1 MQSAFAKIEN
11 VPGVITWNRNGLLR
25 WVFQY
30 YKKTSDFGNISP
42 INYENNAY
50 SRNKQGW
57 TMICRVLQNFTQRS
71 NKIWMLV
78 KSWERVA
85 ITLMIKVLNKKK
97 TIEKRTLL
105 LGSTSGLANQ
115 RLHEPH
121 AGLCPVSLGS
131 YVNTVFIRVKSQN
144 FVAVVHLESRE
155 SHEVTSIT
163 INGLQISVII
173 MLVCDIY
180 NKSSWAK
187 VCVSVR
193 KRRVMFMCAHVYD
206 VVLCGNTVRSW
217 LATPDLR
224 HCTNKNGP
232 LNSLLF

>member
-1 MQSAFAKIEN
+1 MQSSAKFHSTFEQNLN
-11 VPGVITWNRNGLLR
+11 VSEKLG
-25 WVFQY
+25 
-30 YKKTSDFGNISP
+30 
-42 INYENNAY
+42 
-50 SRNKQGW
+50 
-57 TMICRVLQNFTQRS
+57 
-71 NKIWMLV
+71 
-78 KSWERVA
+78 KSCDHTYDKSFEQE
-85 ITLMIKVLNKKK
+85 K

-180 NKSSWAK
+180 NKSS
-187 VCVSVR
+187 
-193 KRRVMFMCAHVYD
+193 
-206 VVLCGNTVRSW
+206 
-217 LATPDLR
+217 
-224 HCTNKNGP
+224 
-232 LNSLLF
+232 